1 MGQVKIHTA
10 KPLNQHFTGK
20 GWAAVQITVSGDLV
34 EPDIRILKM
43 NGFAIRIMIPQVD
56 DGIGPDPVDALA
68 HKAQRPVG
76 IGKRKNFHGYHLL
89 L

>member
-1 MGQVKIHTA
+1 
-10 KPLNQHFTGK
+10 
-20 GWAAVQITVSGDLV
+20 
-34 EPDIRILKM
+34 M